1 MILCDTDILIEL
13 YKNNPVIISELRKI
27 GSKQIAISS
36 ITQAEL
42 YYGALN
48 KQELLKI
55 KKHLSQLEI
64 LVVDRIV
71 SERFIQLMESY
82 ALSHKLAIPD
92 AIIAATA
99 LVNNLDLYTLN
110 QKDFRFI
117 SNLSL
122 Y

>member
-1 MILCDTDILIEL
+1 MILCDTNILIEL
-13 YKNNPVIISELRKI
+13 YKNNPIIISELRKI

-55 KKHLSQLEI
+55 KRHLSQLEI
-64 LVVDRIV
+64 LVMDRIV

-82 ALSHKLAIPD
+82 ALSHKLTIPD

-99 LVNNLDLYTLN
+99 LVNNLDLYSLN
-110 QKDFRFI
+110 KKDFRFI
-117 SNLSL
+117 SNLNL